1 MTPNE
6 IKEAVRQV
14 KAGGANLVDVRTPEE
29 YETEHAQ
36 GAINFD
42 SRLIESGQVPDLDKD
57 KPVYLY
63 CVSGGRAGR
72 SKLVMENK
80 GFKEVYNLGGLL
92 DWIQVGG
99 EVE

>member
-1 MTPNE
+1 MTTLE
-6 IKEAVRQV
+6 LKQALEQV
-14 KAGGANLVDVRTPEE
+14 KAGNANLVDVRTPEE
-29 YETEHAQ
+29 YQMEHAE

-80 GFKEVYNLGGLL
+80 GFKEVYNLGGLV
-92 DWIQVGG
+92 DWLQAGG
-99 EVE
+99 EV